1 MMTLTRKHIAL
12 IVVALALGW
21 WLGQPARRPQP
32 LEDRPVVRW
41 IVRAAKQLLWIAVFV
56 EEPPAEQP
64 AQVQAVVG
72 EDGYVKVDHGRGW

>member
-1 MMTLTRKHIAL
+1 MNLNRNTVAV
-12 IVVALALGW
+12 IVVALAVGW

-56 EEPPAEQP
+56 EEPPAERHME
-64 AQVQAVVG
+64 VQAVVG
-72 EDGYVKVDHGRGW
+72 PDGYVKVDHGRGW